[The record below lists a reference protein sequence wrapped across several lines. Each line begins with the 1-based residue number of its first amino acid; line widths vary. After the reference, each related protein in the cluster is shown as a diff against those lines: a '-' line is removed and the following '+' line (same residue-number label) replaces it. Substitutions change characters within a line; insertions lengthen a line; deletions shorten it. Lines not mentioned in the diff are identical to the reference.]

1 VALTHDDWPALTQI
15 FTNFAVAHSLSLR
28 SDQKIRREEILWR
41 SLDLCNETGV
51 SINILDNLWLDR
63 SLNAPARI
71 KGVKLTVEEFKA
83 GSGWNLLA
91 HELVDKI
98 NATWPGKIGYRGRG
112 GETLSETE
120 AFKGHQ

>member
-1 VALTHDDWPALTQI
+1 ML
-15 FTNFAVAHSLSLR
+15 
-28 SDQKIRREEILWR
+28 
-41 SLDLCNETGV
+41 
-51 SINILDNLWLDR
+51 
-63 SLNAPARI
+63 PARI

-83 GSGWNLLA
+83 GSDWNLLA

-98 NATWPGKIGYRGRG
+98 NATWPGKISYRGRG